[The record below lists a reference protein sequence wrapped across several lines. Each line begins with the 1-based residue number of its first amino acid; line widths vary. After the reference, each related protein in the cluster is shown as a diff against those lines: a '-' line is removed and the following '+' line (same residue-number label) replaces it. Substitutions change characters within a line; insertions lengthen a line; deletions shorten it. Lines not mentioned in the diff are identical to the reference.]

1 MRLFHNTNYDFLG
14 KRKKFYVVSAAIIL
28 LGFIVLFTTKSIPL
42 GIDFSGGTEIQI
54 KFEKDIDISDL
65 RSAMDDAGFAGM
77 EIKSMGS
84 ERDVLLRTP
93 LQEEGQL
100 VSDKIQTG
108 IKAKFADNSF
118 EVLRTDKVG
127 PKIGAELRRNA
138 LFAVL
143 FSLIAILIY
152 LSFRFQFVFAMGA
165 VIALFHDVL
174 MTISVIAIANFIFPG
189 LRLEF
194 NQSMLAAFLTLV
206 GFSSND
212 TVIVFDRIRENM
224 KIHKNDNILDVMNHS
239 INATLSRTVIT
250 SGTVFLTVLVLFI
263 FGGEVNRS
271 FAFTF
276 GVGIITGTYSSIFI
290 ASAIVVDW
298 KLRTGQTLS
307 STRSSIANRT
317 KKISTPKVKKVNA

>member
-1 MRLFHNTNYDFLG
+1 MRIFENADYDFLG
-14 KRKKFYVVSAAIIL
+14 KRKIFYLISISIIVV
-28 LGFIVLFTTKSIPL
+28 GFAVLFLTKSIPL
-42 GIDFSGGTEIQI
+42 GIDFSGGTELQI
-54 KFEKDIDISDL
+54 KFDKDVNISDL
-65 RSAMDDAGFAGM
+65 REAMDNAGYAGM
-77 EIKSMGS
+77 ELKTMGS
-84 ERDVLLRTP
+84 EKDILLRTP
-93 LQEEGQL
+93 MQEEGQL
-100 VSDKIQTG
+100 ISDKIQQG
-108 IKAKFADNSF
+108 IKAKITDNNF
-118 EVLRTDKVG
+118 VIQRIDKVG

-152 LSFRFQFVFAMGA
+152 LAFRFQFVFAVGA

-174 MTISVIAIANFIFPG
+174 VTIAVIAIFDAIFPN

-212 TVIVFDRIRENM
+212 TVIVFDRIRENI
-224 KIHKNDNILDVMNHS
+224 KVFKNEDIFHVMNKS
-239 INATLSRTVIT
+239 INSTLSRTVIT

-276 GVGIITGTYSSIFI
+276 AIGIITGSYSSVFV
-290 ASAIVVDW
+290 ASALVVDW
-298 KLRTGQTLS
+298 KERANSISKEKSLLKSRQS
-307 STRSSIANRT
+307 SS
-317 KKISTPKVKKVNA
+317 KVKKVNA

>member
-1 MRLFHNTNYDFLG
+1 MRIFENTNYDFLG
-14 KRKKFYVVSAAIIL
+14 KRKMFYAISLAIIVI
-28 LGFIVLFTTKSIPL
+28 GFTVLFVTKSIPL
-42 GIDFSGGTEIQI
+42 GIDFSGGTELQI
-54 KFEKDIDISDL
+54 KFEKEVNIGDL
-65 RSAMDDAGFAGM
+65 REAMDNAGFAGM
-77 EIKSMGS
+77 ELKTMGS

-93 LQEEGQL
+93 MQEEGQL
-100 VSDKIQTG
+100 VSDKIQQG
-108 IKAKFADNSF
+108 IKAKIKDNNF
-118 EVLRTDKVG
+118 EVQRIDKVG

-138 LFAVL
+138 LFAVI

-152 LSFRFQFVFAMGA
+152 LAFRFQFVFAVGA

-174 MTISVIAIANFIFPG
+174 VTIAVIAIFDAIFPN

-212 TVIVFDRIRENM
+212 TVIVFDRIRENI
-224 KIHKNDNILDVMNHS
+224 KLFKNEDILHVMNRS
-239 INATLSRTVIT
+239 INATLSRTIIT
-250 SGTVFLTVLVLFI
+250 SGTVFITVLVLFI

-276 GVGIITGTYSSIFI
+276 AIGIITGTYSSVFV

-298 KLRTGQTLS
+298 KERGNALLREKTLNKLKS
-307 STRSSIANRT
+307 V
-317 KKISTPKVKKVNA
+317 PKVKKINA

>member
-1 MRLFHNTNYDFLG
+1 MRIFENTNYDFLRR
-14 KRKKFYVVSAAIIL
+14 RKMFYAISTSIIII
-28 LGFIVLFTTKSIPL
+28 GFIVLFATRSIPL
-42 GIDFSGGTEIQI
+42 GIDFSGGTEIQL
-54 KFEKDIDISDL
+54 KFKDNIDISEL
-65 RSAMDDAGFAGM
+65 RNAMDDAGFVGM

-84 ERDVLLRTP
+84 EKDILLRTP
-93 LQEEGQL
+93 MQEEGQL
-100 VSDKIQTG
+100 VSDRIQNG
-108 IKAKFADNSF
+108 IKAKFPDNSF

-152 LSFRFQFVFAMGA
+152 LSFRFQFVFAVGA

-174 MTISVIAIANFIFPG
+174 ITIAVIAIADAVFPG

-212 TVIVFDRIRENM
+212 TVIVFDRIRENI
-224 KIHKNDNILDVMNHS
+224 KLFKNENILDVMNKS
-239 INATLSRTVIT
+239 INATLSRTIIT

-276 GVGIITGTYSSIFI
+276 GVGIITGTYSSVFV

-298 KLRTGQTLS
+298 KEK
-307 STRSSIANRT
+307 ANQLARNKSDSRNKLT
-317 KKISTPKVKKVNA
+317 TPKVKKVNA

>member
-1 MRLFHNTNYDFLG
+1 MRIFENTNYDFLG
-14 KRKKFYVVSAAIIL
+14 KRKMFYAISLAIIVI
-28 LGFIVLFTTKSIPL
+28 GFAVLFATKSIPL
-42 GIDFSGGTEIQI
+42 GIDFSGGTELQI
-54 KFEKDIDISDL
+54 KFEKEVNIGDL
-65 RSAMDDAGFAGM
+65 REAMDNAGFAGM
-77 EIKSMGS
+77 ELKTMGS

-93 LQEEGQL
+93 MQEEGQL
-100 VSDKIQTG
+100 VSDKIQQG
-108 IKAKFADNSF
+108 IKAKIKDNNF
-118 EVLRTDKVG
+118 EVQRIDKVG

-138 LFAVL
+138 LFAVI

-152 LSFRFQFVFAMGA
+152 LAFRFQFVFAVGA

-174 MTISVIAIANFIFPG
+174 VTIAVIAIFDAIFPN

-212 TVIVFDRIRENM
+212 TVIVFDRIRENI
-224 KIHKNDNILDVMNHS
+224 KLFKNEDILHVMNRS
-239 INATLSRTVIT
+239 INATLSRTIIT
-250 SGTVFLTVLVLFI
+250 SGTVFITVLVLFI

-276 GVGIITGTYSSIFI
+276 AIGIITGTYSSVFV

-298 KLRTGQTLS
+298 KERGNALLREKSLNKLKS
-307 STRSSIANRT
+307 V
-317 KKISTPKVKKVNA
+317 PKVKKINA

>member
-1 MRLFHNTNYDFLG
+1 
-14 KRKKFYVVSAAIIL
+14 
-28 LGFIVLFTTKSIPL
+28 
-42 GIDFSGGTEIQI
+42 
-54 KFEKDIDISDL
+54 
-65 RSAMDDAGFAGM
+65 M

-84 ERDVLLRTP
+84 EKDVLLRTP
-93 LQEEGQL
+93 LQEEGQT
-100 VSDKIQTG
+100 VSDKIQNG

-143 FSLIAILIY
+143 FSLLAILIY
-152 LSFRFQFVFAMGA
+152 LSFRFQFIFAMGA

-174 MTISVIAIANFIFPG
+174 ITIAVIAIADFIFPN

-224 KIHKNDNILDVMNHS
+224 KVHKNENIIDVMNHS

-250 SGTVFLTVLVLFI
+250 SGTVFLTVLVLFL

-276 GVGIITGTYSSIFI
+276 GVGIITGTYSSVFI
-290 ASAIVVDW
+290 ASALVVDW
-298 KLRTGQTLS
+298 KLRTGQTLA
-307 STRSSIANRT
+307 STKSIGNKT
-317 KKISTPKVKKVNA
+317 KPKLTAPKVKKVNA